1 MTFDNLELEN
11 TYGKMQLDSAIDD
24 NTNEPLYP
32 SIILTNVNYNL
43 RTTDTTIGDSFD
55 ESILL
60 QKGTEIIS
68 FLKLVDHTFIQR
80 CIVAQ
85 TQAIESGTFSDP
97 VDFYF
102 PAFVEDYSFGFR
114 FTFRG
119 TKQIRFEAAV
129 NLREYEGNDFFVSGD
144 SSDRPFNYSGLIFA
158 NNLSDTYDLFNTSN
172 SYEIYICINPYS
184 DGTDNMVIANRVI
197 TSYNDLSTKLYSI
210 RGGCSIADV
219 DVAKDRAH
227 DIVTRIFRN
236 HTEPVTKVPIGTYEY
251 VGKNTRDDMQPPS
264 VPTSSILV
272 GMHNMYK
279 LNAAELLSVSKALWS
294 NDFYDNLLKI
304 FNDPMESIVSLALC
318 PLEPEVYDTP
328 VPIVV
333 GNVELKYTPISQF
346 EPIACTG
353 LSLAKQY
360 SQYNCGDIILY
371 EEYRNYLDYN
381 TKVEIYLPFIGIQT
395 LNVEDVM
402 NTKLTLKYNVDFFTG
417 DCVAYLH
424 CYRPDGTLD
433 STLYQWDGN
442 ILCNVPVSAS
452 NYSQTIMTGINT
464 VVGLAGAKSL
474 TSVIGGAAGMLGA
487 MKPDIEK
494 GGSMG
499 STKGALGIF
508 EPHLII
514 TKQIEDKPFNYDNL
528 KGKPDNTALSIVKG
542 LGLVTADSIHIKGI
556 NATQEEKDE
565 LESLFKSGVIL

>member
-1 MTFDNLELEN
+1 MSEQTFDYKT
-11 TYGKMQLDSAIDD
+11 TYGKMQLDSAIDEV
-24 NTNEPLYP
+24 TKEPLYP
-32 SIILTNVNYNL
+32 SIILSQVNCDL
-43 RTTDTTIGDSFD
+43 ATIRPVIGYDFD
-55 ESILL
+55 ESILTY
-60 QKGTEIIS
+60 KGTEIFNYLKS
-68 FLKLVDHTFIQR
+68 MPGFLSQ
-80 CIVAQ
+80 CIEKQ
-85 TQAIESGTFSDP
+85 TTGGDVVFEI
-97 VDFYF
+97 
-102 PAFVEDYSFGFR
+102 PAFVDDYTLWIRLSF
-114 FTFRG
+114 TSIAVD
-119 TKQIRFEAAV
+119 QAINLSANIRNRNE
-129 NLREYEGNDFFVSGD
+129 EGS
-144 SSDRPFNYSGLIFA
+144 PLIFNYNGFGVGDDVS
-158 NNLSDTYDLFNTSN
+158 NLYDLFNTSN
-172 SYEIYICINPYS
+172 AFELYIAINPYS
-184 DGTDNMVIANRVI
+184 EDTDNIVMVCRII
-197 TSYNDLSTKLYSI
+197 SDENDLNNKRYLVA
-210 RGGCSIADV
+210 GNCSEPDLTV
-219 DVAKDRAH
+219 ERAKFNAH
-227 DIVTRIFRN
+227 DIITRIFRN
-236 HTEPVTKVPIGTYEY
+236 HIDPIEEIPVGTYEY
-251 VGKNTRDDMQPPS
+251 LGKNERNDIEQPDT
-264 VPTSSILV
+264 PTSSILV

-279 LNAAELLSVSKALWS
+279 LNATELLSVSKALWS
-294 NDFYDNLLKI
+294 IDFYDNLLKI

-318 PLEPEVYDTP
+318 PLEPEVYETP

-346 EPIACTG
+346 DPIACTG
-353 LSLAKQY
+353 LRLAKQY

-402 NTKLTLKYNVDFFTG
+402 NAKLTLKYNVDFFTG

-514 TKQIEDKPFNYDNL
+514 TKQIEDKPDNYEKL
-528 KGKPDNTALSIVKG
+528 KGKPDNTTLLLEKG
-542 LGLVTADSIHIKGI
+542 LGLVIADSIHIKGI